1 MIAKPKQK
9 PQQGY
14 QPSEADEMDK
24 KIAVGL
30 SAVQMLSPEGSQVI
44 AKNLASKNPAKQI
57 AIFLGQ
63 LIEQVMEASQ
73 GTEIPMSPA
82 VWMSEGGV
90 IDELGEILATIA
102 EKSGIQVDIAALIPA
117 IKQELM
123 VLSEA
128 ANKQMQQQEQA
139 GPPQG
144 APPQGPPAGAQPSI
158 GGPVQ

>member
-1 MIAKPKQK
+1 MIAQPKQK

-14 QPSEADEMDK
+14 QPSESDEMDK

-30 SAVQMLSPEGSQVI
+30 TAVQMLSPEGSQVI
-44 AKNLASKNPAKQI
+44 AKALASSNPAKQI
-57 AIFLGQ
+57 ALFLGQ
-63 LIEQVMEASQ
+63 LIEQVMEMAS
-73 GTEIPMSPA
+73 GTEIPMSPV
-82 VWMSEGGV
+82 VWMSDDGV
-90 IDELGEILATIA
+90 IDELDDVFEAIA
-102 EKSGIQVDIAALIPA
+102 EKTGAQVDIDALIPA

-128 ANKQMQQQEQA
+128 ASQQMQQQDQA

-144 APPQGPPAGAQPSI
+144 QAAGAQPSI